1 METILHYYSEAYDC
15 GQVGRLEVLPINLNS
30 VDVLKMRETNEV
42 IEDAPGG
49 NADLM
54 KSSKFQDC
62 IMKTAFYANQNYY
75 QVRKLTCKLKSF

>member
-15 GQVGRLEVLPINLNS
+15 GQVGRLEVLPIKLNS
-30 VDVLKMRETNEV
+30 VDVLKMKETNQV

-54 KSSKFQDC
+54 KSSTYQDA
-62 IMKTAFYANQNYY
+62 IMKTAFYCNQNFY
-75 QVRKLTCKLKSF
+75 QVSELLK